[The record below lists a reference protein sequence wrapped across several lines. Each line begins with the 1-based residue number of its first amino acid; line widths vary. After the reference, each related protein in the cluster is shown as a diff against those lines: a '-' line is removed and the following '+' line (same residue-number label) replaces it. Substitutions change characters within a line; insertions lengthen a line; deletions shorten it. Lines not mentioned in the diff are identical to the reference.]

1 MNIYINNYINPEDEI
16 ILIHS
21 TLIQF
26 LINNEY
32 EKVKENFNNFFNNLI
47 EQNKTI
53 LIPSFTYKTWDYNM
67 KNVNTGIM
75 SNIVIDNPNFK
86 RTIHPIYSWFVAG
99 KLQSEILNLNE
110 EKSILGE
117 GSVFEFIEN
126 YNTKIILLNT
136 SHLTYVHR
144 IEELCYVPYRYY
156 KDVIKDISINNEIIS
171 KKIKIFVRDPKIDAK
186 PYLNNEK
193 QNALR
198 KIKSIKLIEEGDMFL
213 FYGDLKKIKE
223 ELINK
228 LMNDKLFV
236 VENKENIICK
246 IINNY
251 DNNININEDISKK
264 FGYISNDINPIHVDN
279 NFASK
284 ISEGIIIHGIN
295 IVFCILDK
303 ILKYLNN
310 VSIQKIN
317 VIFEKLIN
325 INKLYFISINYEND
339 EYIIFIKDNDDLL
352 YFKMNVIFYENDNE
366 NDYTIFES
374 EIDRNIEKNEYDSIK
389 LGKRDKINL
398 FLNNEIFSIYE
409 NLRKLNK
416 IDISILMGLTYI
428 VGMKIPGY
436 NSIFNEFYLEN
447 NINNIQQELIYEVIE
462 KFDDLQKIKMS
473 VNSNGKTGYIISQFR
488 SPIIEEQD
496 SIKVISKY
504 IKKNQFINKNCLVIG
519 CSNGLG
525 ELTTKIICSGNG
537 YVIGTYNNNVEN
549 CLKIDN
555 EVKKEDLNNFKYFKY
570 NSSELFDINII
581 IENKIEYI
589 FYYPTPR
596 ITGKSNVFDEKLLD
610 SYYNVYIKDF
620 LKFVQNISLLQK
632 PINIIVPQSTAINDK
647 PVIWKEY
654 TSIKYML
661 QIVTDY
667 ISKIYSNIN
676 IINLEL
682 PKLRTNQT
690 LSLVDI
696 FNNYDYDTTYYMIN
710 IIKSNVF
717 NIKDKIEENKEIEE
731 NKDKIE
737 ENKEKEKTEENKE
750 KDKIDTN
757 EIRIALLSTKN
768 IDFINKE
775 LEKII
780 KIYNIN
786 KKIIIY
792 DLDYDQMYQQ
802 IIDTN
807 SKLYKFKPNFVFFL
821 ERIEDI
827 CKTDLLYQ
835 YKDEY
840 ESLFLE
846 YINIIKL
853 LNSNLKCNIFVNNFV
868 LLQPSVF
875 MNYDINFDMGIS
887 KMIEK
892 WNKKLLNE
900 KNINIIDLNQ
910 VKSINNNKIIDM
922 REYLIGRYIFSLE
935 FSSSLSIYYY
945 SIILSYLEKNIRVIV
960 LDLDNT
966 LWGGVVGDDGNYGI
980 EYGNDFPGNCFKI
993 FQNYLKLLKNRGI
1006 LLTISSKNNYDT
1018 VENVFKERKDFE
1030 LKLDDFICIKA
1041 NWEPKYK
1048 NVLEISREIGIGI
1061 DNFLFIDDN
1070 IVEREQMKLNIPNIN
1085 ILDLPTQPELYY
1097 ESLIKSPFFNC
1108 IKIKEEDFKRND
1120 AYIAKMNIDSSK
1132 DKYNNLEDF
1141 YKSIEYEVYINNLNN
1156 ENFDRC
1162 VQLINKTNQFNMT
1175 TLRLNHEELKELSS
1189 NKLYQTFV
1197 IGYKDKYTSY
1207 ENMGVLILKKNENI
1221 IEIVNYLMSCRI
1233 IGRGVE
1239 KYIFNWISKK
1249 YHNFFKIIGNFQVTD
1264 KNKEFEKIYFEND
1277 FIKENNYYYKKIE
1290 IKEYDSWAKLIDN
1303 TNDSEINIITK
1314 NKNEIIKDE
1323 NIILIQDNIQKI
1335 LNVLNELGHTEIN
1348 QKKNFV
1354 SLNNWDSLKHVYF
1367 IGKLKNKYEVNIN
1380 KRMYNLELTIED
1392 LSLLF

>member
-47 EQNKTI
+47 EQSKTI

-99 KLQSEILNLNE
+99 KLQSEILNLK

-126 YNTKIILLNT
+126 YKTKIILLNT

-186 PYLNNEK
+186 PYFNNEK

-213 FYGDLKKIKE
+213 FYGDLKEIKE
-223 ELINK
+223 ELTNK

-295 IVFCILDK
+295 IVFCILNK

-317 VIFEKLIN
+317 VVFEKLIN
-325 INKLYFISINYEND
+325 VNKLYFISINYEND
-339 EYIIFIKDNDDLL
+339 EYIIEIKDNDDLL
-352 YFKMNVIFYENDNE
+352 YFKMNVLFYENNNE

-374 EIDRNIEKNEYDSIK
+374 EIDRNIEKNDYDSIK

-428 VGMKIPGY
+428 VCMKIPGY

-447 NINNIQQELIYEVIE
+447 NINNIQQELVYEVIE

-473 VNSNGKTGYIISQFR
+473 VNSKGKTGYIISQFR
-488 SPIIEEQD
+488 SPIIEEQY

-504 IKKNQFINKNCLVIG
+504 IKKNQFIN
-519 CSNGLG
+519 
-525 ELTTKIICSGNG
+525 
-537 YVIGTYNNNVEN
+537 
-549 CLKIDN
+549 
-555 EVKKEDLNNFKYFKY
+555 
-570 NSSELFDINII
+570 
-581 IENKIEYI
+581 
-589 FYYPTPR
+589 
-596 ITGKSNVFDEKLLD
+596 
-610 SYYNVYIKDF
+610 IK
-620 LKFVQNISLLQK
+620 
-632 PINIIVPQSTAINDK
+632 
-647 PVIWKEY
+647 
-654 TSIKYML
+654 
-661 QIVTDY
+661 
-667 ISKIYSNIN
+667 
-676 IINLEL
+676 
-682 PKLRTNQT
+682 
-690 LSLVDI
+690 
-696 FNNYDYDTTYYMIN
+696 
-710 IIKSNVF
+710 
-717 NIKDKIEENKEIEE
+717 ENKE
-731 NKDKIE
+731 
-737 ENKEKEKTEENKE
+737 NKEN
-750 KDKIDTN
+750 DTN

-875 MNYDINFDMGIS
+875 MNYDINYNMGIS
-887 KMIEK
+887 KMIKK

-935 FSSSLSIYYY
+935 FSLSLSIYYY

-966 LWGGVVGDDGNYGI
+966 LWGGVVGDDGNFGI
-980 EYGNDFPGNCFKI
+980 EYGNDFPGNCFKL

-1048 NVLEISREIGIGI
+1048 NVLEISKEIGIGI

-1085 ILDLPTQPELYY
+1085 ILDLPNQPELYY

-1141 YKSIEYEVYINNLNN
+1141 YKSIEYEVHINNLNN

-1162 VQLINKTNQFNMT
+1162 VQLINKTNQFNLT
-1175 TLRLNHEELKELSS
+1175 TLRLNHEELKELAS
-1189 NKLYQTFV
+1189 NKLYQTFI

-1239 KYIFNWISKK
+1239 KYIFNWISNK
-1249 YHNFFKIIGNFQVTD
+1249 YHNFKKIIGNFQVTD

-1277 FIKENNYYYKKIE
+1277 FIKENNYYYKKIAN
-1290 IKEYDSWAKLIDN
+1290 KEYDSWAKLIDN

-1314 NKNEIIKDE
+1314 NKNEIVKNE

-1335 LNVLNELGHTEIN
+1335 LNVLDELGYSEIN
-1348 QKKNFV
+1348 QKINFV

-1367 IGKLKNKYEVNIN
+1367 IGKLKNKFGININ
-1380 KRMYNLELTIED
+1380 KKMYNLELTIED